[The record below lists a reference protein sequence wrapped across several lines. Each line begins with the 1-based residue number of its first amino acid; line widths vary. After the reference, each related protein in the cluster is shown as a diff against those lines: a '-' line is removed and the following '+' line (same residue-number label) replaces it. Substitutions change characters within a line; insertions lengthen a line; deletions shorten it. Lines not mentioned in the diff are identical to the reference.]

1 MDNSTIYAVIT
12 YLIIFR
18 VAIILVGGVSIV
30 LGYKLFVKG
39 ILLSGNDNPAT
50 SIEAKLGGYEISMKN
65 AAPGTFFALF
75 GSIVIGAMILSS
87 PPEVKMEQRS
97 SLPINSQQGESS
109 TANIAT
115 DTISTLSARGGN
127 TDTSNPEADALH
139 REAWDHLNKALKA
152 AKRAVEL
159 ERTSERT
166 SENNSELNNYLDTL
180 AAISFIA
187 EEDVNAKAKALK
199 EMPNDAEFR
208 QQLQKYCQSKSS
220 C

>member
-115 DTISTLSARGGN
+115 N